1 MEQLLEATKL
11 HPYFKQRIK
20 SEDHM
25 LETIYIWYLFSS
37 NLDKQLTIPIPKD
50 TDNLELFFC
59 TFLRPFPFTMSDTP
73 AIVAK
78 SWVFQACVEGPTGP
92 IGTCEYD
99 FEASCGNL
107 VIVLLRTFTDLSS
120 FPRIFIAPD
129 RHTSCS
135 PIKHVVMR
143 LLGISYQF
151 KLSMNAE
158 PAISRLPCLMAVA
171 LIGCDCAAFIVR
183 TLLFALIYQI
193 ISRQSRL
200 FYTTSSLGRPASM
213 NFTFIYF
220 LIFYRLP
227 FNIYQ
232 FSSTH
237 SFIVD

>member
-1 MEQLLEATKL
+1 MSRVPQDPLEPVNTTLK
-11 HPYFKQRIK
+11 P
-20 SEDHM
+20 
-25 LETIYIWYLFSS
+25 
-37 NLDKQLTIPIPKD
+37 
-50 TDNLELFFC
+50 
-59 TFLRPFPFTMSDTP
+59 
-73 AIVAK
+73 V
-78 SWVFQACVEGPTGP
+78 VEILSLG
-92 IGTCEYD
+92 
-99 FEASCGNL
+99 
-107 VIVLLRTFTDLSS
+107 IVLLRTFTDLSS

-183 TLLFALIYQI
+183 ILLFALIYQL